1 MTKQHNIDKTSLE
14 MIHQIKIT
22 VKTNMD
28 HMNEQHGYSQ
38 SSMGNTSL
46 WIGPSN
52 EEISHE
58 IFSWKRLYFL
68 FEKNVLLDNKLF

>member
-1 MTKQHNIDKTSLE
+1 MDFNKDYTRHSNSRLSLMTKQHNIDKTSLE

-58 IFSWKRLYFL
+58 IFS
-68 FEKNVLLDNKLF
+68 